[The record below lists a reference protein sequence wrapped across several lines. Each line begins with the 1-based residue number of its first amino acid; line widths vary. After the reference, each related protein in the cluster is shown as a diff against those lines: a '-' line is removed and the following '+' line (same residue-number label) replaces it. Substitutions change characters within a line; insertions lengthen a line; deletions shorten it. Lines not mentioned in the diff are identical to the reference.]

1 MRRKVIAITAGYV
14 AALVFAAQPAS
25 AIGAVP
31 AVHSGETNAP
41 IVQEIGQK
49 GHHGHQYRHHH
60 HHHYYGHR
68 HYYGPYY
75 GYGYRPDYYYG
86 GYGYP
91 YPYWGRP
98 GVSIGFS
105 F

>member
-1 MRRKVIAITAGYV
+1 MRRKVIAITAGCV

-49 GHHGHQYRHHH
+49 GHHGHQYRHHLTTTTM
-60 HHHYYGHR
+60 GIGTIT
-68 HYYGPYY
+68 GPTTAT
-75 GYGYRPDYYYG
+75 
-86 GYGYP
+86 
-91 YPYWGRP
+91 
-98 GVSIGFS
+98 VIGPTTTMVVMAIPIPTGAAPA
-105 F
+105 